1 MVDPDVIIDGKGVIV
16 ISSEEGETECNNDK
30 LLHQLSIVDGCIL
43 KVDDFFQ
50 NYELSV
56 TIVHKE
62 KERNDSEL
70 FEVIADPDVLKQAQS
85 ADSKDT
91 EMDEKT
97 DEAGP
102 STSKK
107 QQNGNGQS
115 STVVNDDDDDD
126 DLCVVED
133 IDMADGESSAA
144 VTPAKKRKANDDE
157 EPVTKRCKTTDDDD
171 DLIMLDD

>member
-1 MVDPDVIIDGKGVIV
+1 MIDPDVILDGKGVIV

-30 LLHQLSIVDGCIL
+30 QLHQLSIVDGCIL

-56 TIVHKE
+56 TIVHKPV
-62 KERNDSEL
+62 ERDAEL
-70 FEVIADPDVLKQAQS
+70 FEIIADPEVLKQAQS
-85 ADSKDT
+85 AAADT
-91 EMDEKT
+91 KMDEKT

-107 QQNGNGQS
+107 HQNGNGQS
-115 STVVNDDDDDD
+115 LAATSDDD
-126 DLCVVED
+126 DLCLVED
-133 IDMADGESSAA
+133 GDDGESSAA
-144 VTPAKKRKANDDE
+144 VTAPKKRKARDDE
-157 EPVTKRCKTTDDDD
+157 EPSAKRCKTIDNDDD